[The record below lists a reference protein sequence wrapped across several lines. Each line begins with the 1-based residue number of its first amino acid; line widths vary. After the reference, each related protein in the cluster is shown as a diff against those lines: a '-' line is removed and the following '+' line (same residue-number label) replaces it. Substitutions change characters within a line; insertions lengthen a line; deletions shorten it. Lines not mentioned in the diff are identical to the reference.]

1 MGRSVCIAHKSKSR
15 SGVKFADADT
25 LPMDSDSDASTK
37 PGVFPIGKLVVLD
50 VPRSVGPPFSNFKG
64 QDGIVQTSRNTADG
78 VIYSVLFE
86 FGQPGDEMPHGCTL
100 DEVPEKWLRRG
111 GSLAGSSNVQ
121 HLSVSAILQACR
133 VHRIPVFQRRYC
145 WTESHWRRLW
155 KSIVTVKD
163 NGDLNNH
170 SLGRL
175 MLFERT
181 NDSRLV
187 LDGQQRLTTLII
199 LLAAVRDRLVEVCDT
214 STAQE
219 ISKLCAVDRFFP
231 TMDDREDFQRC
242 LHEVCPE
249 GDSALL
255 QAKCVFVSLCSCLDE
270 DACEKMVDATL
281 NRLSM
286 TCFFIKNADS
296 IQAVFENMARK
307 SQQMEQLAGS
317 AQDLSSCV
325 VCYAD
330 GDGGKVVA
338 STHWGATGERLCSDC
353 AAKSPDS
360 EPMTPGMPMV
370 PVDLIRN
377 FVFDH
382 FASEAA
388 MRQAHADYWSPLE
401 AKYKNNAGGL
411 EEAFIAFLENRGF
424 PPSSCWALYV
434 SFTDWWCS
442 GTKPAGGREVEELAI
457 RKMKEILQAI

>member
-1 MGRSVCIAHKSKSR
+1 MGCSVCIARESKSG
-15 SGVKFADADT
+15 SAVEFAVANK
-25 LPMDSDSDASTK
+25 PPVDSNSNASKK
-37 PGVFPIGKLVVLD
+37 PGAFAIGKLVVLD

-64 QDGIVQTSRNTADG
+64 QNGIVKSLRSTADG

-86 FGQPGDEMPHGCTL
+86 SGQPSDEMPHRSTL

-111 GSLAGSSNVQ
+111 GALANSSNVQ
-121 HLSVSAILQACR
+121 YLSVIAILQACR

-145 WTESHWRRLW
+145 WTESQWRRLW
-155 KSIVTVKD
+155 KSIVTVND
-163 NGDLNNH
+163 NTNLNNH

-175 MLFERT
+175 MLFEQT
-181 NDSRLV
+181 DDSRLV

-199 LLAAVRDRLVEVCDT
+199 LLAALRDRLVEIGDT

-231 TMDDREDFQRC
+231 TMDDREDFRRC

-255 QAKCVFVSLCSCLDE
+255 KAKCVFASLCSCLDE
-270 DACEKMVDATL
+270 DACEEMVDATL

-286 TCFFIKNADS
+286 TCFVIKNADS

-307 SQQMEQLAGS
+307 SQQMEQLIGT

-338 STHWGATGERLCSDC
+338 STHWGAAGERLCSDC

-382 FASEAA
+382 FASEAT
-388 MRQAHADYWSPLE
+388 MRQAHSDYWSPLE
-401 AKYKNNAGGL
+401 AKYKNNVGGL

-424 PPSSCWALYV
+424 PPSGRWALFK

-442 GTKPAGGREVEELAI
+442 GTKPVGGREVEELAI
-457 RKMKEILQAI
+457 KKMKEILQAM